1 MNKKGIL
8 NKIKELFAVEMFQG
22 DYATEDGKIIRC
34 YGEGLEVGTKVKEIT
49 EEGEVDIEDGDY
61 VLKDGLVISVVKG
74 VVTEIEEA
82 TSMEDEL
89 TDVDEVQTE
98 TDEEMTATK
107 NKMGKKEKM
116 EYLDTTLQ
124 DGTKV
129 RVIGGE
135 LEVGAKVE
143 VEKDG
148 SYVKAPEGQHNLTDG
163 RVIYV
168 DAEGLINEI
177 ETPDTKKNA
186 EEKLKEMYD
195 AFGKLVEEMKKLKM
209 EVSKI
214 KKENTELKN
223 NFNAFSKAPSVEPT
237 KHQPKFS
244 TLERDEKIKFFAR

>member
-8 NKIKELFAVEMFQG
+8 NKIKELFAVEMFAG

-34 YGEGLEVGTKVKEIT
+34 YGDALEVGAKVKEIT
-49 EEGEVDIEDGDY
+49 AEGEVDIEDGDY

-82 TSMEDEL
+82 TSMEEEDE
-89 TDVDEVQTE
+89 DENG
-98 TDEEMTATK
+98 TDEEMTDYK
-107 NKMGKKEKM
+107 DKMNKRERMTD
-116 EYLDTTLQ
+116 LDTTLQ

-129 RVIGGE
+129 RVIGGK

-143 VEKDG
+143 VEVEGK
-148 SYVKAPEGQHNLTDG
+148 YVNAPEGQHNLADG

-168 DAEGLINEI
+168 DAQGLINEI
-177 ETPDTKKNA
+177 ETPDTKKNT
-186 EEKLKEMYD
+186 EENLREMYD

-214 KKENTELKN
+214 KKENTEMKN

-237 KHQPKFS
+237 KHSPKFS